1 MITDVLKKIGGHTM
15 IYAGGTLASRAISLL
30 MIPFYTRFLA
40 PADYGLLELLGLTT
54 FVIGAVVG
62 LGLEAAIL
70 RFYYDQPTEEGRR
83 EVISTVILFGIAL
96 LMVVYAVLFT
106 ASPFIALSVFKT
118 ETYSGYLR
126 IAFISLCLDTL
137 VDLALSYVRARQRSL
152 RASTLDLVRLAIAL
166 SLNVYFIAGLRL
178 GVVGVLYS
186 SVIASTIMATVLIT
200 TTLWEVGIRFSAEKL
215 VAMLRY
221 GVPLIPMT
229 FGLFVLNF
237 SDRFFLQG
245 YTNLE
250 TVGVYALGYKF
261 GMMSGVL
268 ITSPF
273 LQFWTAYMY
282 EVVERPDAREVIARL
297 QVYLTLLLLAFTL
310 ALSIF
315 SEELLRVVSPP
326 EYWGAAHVIA
336 IVGLAYVF
344 MGLSHFFRV
353 GLYYTKQTKYLGY
366 AVGGSAILNLP
377 LNLALI
383 PTFGAMGAAWATLIS
398 FAILALATFAVSQ
411 RIFPIRFQ
419 YIRLLKLILAGVAI
433 YGASRLIRPES
444 LTGAIAVDLLF
455 VASFPLVLLAF
466 QFYEAAE
473 LRKMREILLALT
485 QRISPRIQMP

>member
-15 IYAGGTLASRAISLL
+15 IYAGGALASRAIGLL

-54 FVIGAVVG
+54 FVIGTVVG
-62 LGLEAAIL
+62 LGLNAAIM
-70 RFYYDQPTEEGRR
+70 RFYYDQPTDEGRR
-83 EVISTVILFGIAL
+83 EVISTAILFGIGL
-96 LMVVYAVLFT
+96 LLVVYAVLFT
-106 ASPFIALSVFKT
+106 ASPFIALAVFKT
-118 ETYSGYLR
+118 QTYSGYLR
-126 IAFISLCLDTL
+126 IVFISLCLDTMT
-137 VDLALSYVRARQRSL
+137 DLGLSYVRARQRSL

-186 SVIASTIMATVLIT
+186 SLIASTIMATVLIT

-221 GVPLIPMT
+221 GIPLIPMT

-237 SDRFFLQG
+237 SDRFFLQA
-245 YTNLE
+245 YTNLD
-250 TVGVYALGYKF
+250 TVGVYSLGYKF
-261 GMMSGVL
+261 GMISGVL

-273 LQFWTAYMY
+273 LQFWGVYMY
-282 EVVERPDAREVIARL
+282 EVVERPDARDLIARL
-297 QVYLTLLLLAFTL
+297 QVYLTLLLLSFTL
-310 ALSIF
+310 ALSVF
-315 SEELLRVVSPP
+315 SEELLRVLSPP
-326 EYWGAAHVIA
+326 EYWGAAHVIP

-383 PTFGAMGAAWATLIS
+383 PTFGAAGAAWATLIS
-398 FAILALATFAVSQ
+398 FVILALATFKVSQ
-411 RIFPIRFQ
+411 QIFPIRYQ
-419 YIRLLKLILAGVAI
+419 YVRLLKLILAGVAI
-433 YGASRLIRPES
+433 YGASRLIRPQS
-444 LTGAIAVDLLF
+444 LAVAIAVDLLF
-455 VASFPLVLLAF
+455 LTSFPVVLLAF
-466 QFYEAAE
+466 RFYEAAE
-473 LRKMREILLALT
+473 LRKMRDILRGLT
-485 QRISPRIQMP
+485 QRISPRIETP